1 MEWKELEVDN
11 LPADILT
18 GGYEFEY
25 LDNLNEWTESGY
37 TDASIV
43 ITRIYKRTDKYHYR
57 KPEPKQ
63 PSHEEIIKMLKLIG
77 DNPAFPTNIRYHAFE
92 VFSYIN
98 KESSTIPP
106 EAL

>member
-63 PSHEEIIKMLKLIG
+63 PSHEELQKRITDAIAYLKCGVVHEYEIIFKLLEG
-77 DNPAFPTNIRYHAFE
+77 
-92 VFSYIN
+92 
-98 KESSTIPP
+98 KESADIP
-106 EAL
+106 EVL